1 MNYDQT
7 LYNFTRGNGDPGRK
21 LSVYFNVEKMVR
33 DLSKHVGRF
42 REELPCQ
49 SDRTNS
55 KDTIAVV
62 MIKDEWIVGH
72 IPRYISAVCLMFPR

>member
-7 LYNFTRGNGDPGRK
+7 PYNFTHGNGDPGRK

-42 REELPCQ
+42 REELPCR
-49 SDRTNS
+49 SNRANS
-55 KDTIAVV
+55 KDTFAFAVV
-62 MIKDEWIVGH
+62 MTEDEWIVGH
-72 IPRYISAVCLMFPR
+72 ILR